1 MKILITGGN
10 GFIARNIKKYLSQF
24 DYLIDCFGRGKLDLK
39 SDKIWLRPDYDVV
52 IHTAI
57 QGGWGNKSGI
67 PNCFDFYDNL
77 YMFENL
83 VSNIKNDCV
92 LINIASGAEFRG
104 NNIDSHID
112 NAKTSDLYKSPF
124 PKDFYGLAKNIIAK
138 RVISREHSYNLRLFA
153 CFGPDEIPSRFIKS
167 CFMNETVTISKNK
180 FFDFFYV
187 DDVARLVK
195 FLIDDGIPIRSGT
208 ISDINCV
215 YPEKKS
221 LHQVAE
227 IIKDRYRPDLKI
239 NVESND
245 GVPYTGSAIELKKIS
260 IFMKDK
266 LVGFDKALKEYNEA
280 HKLFN

>member
-1 MKILITGGN
+1 MKVLITGGD

-24 DYLIDCFGRGKLDLK
+24 DYEIDCFGRRSLDLK
-39 SDKIWLRPDYDVV
+39 SNLINIAYYDVV

-57 QGGWGNKSGI
+57 QGGWGSKSGI

-83 VSNIKNDCV
+83 VSNIKDDCV

-104 NNIDSHID
+104 DNIDSHID
-112 NAKTSDLYKSPF
+112 NAVTNDLYQSPT

-138 RVISREHSYNLRLFA
+138 RTISREHSYNLRLFA

-167 CFMNETVTISKNK
+167 CFMNETVAIPKNK

-187 DDVARLVK
+187 DDVARVVK
-195 FLIDDGIPIRSGT
+195 FLIDGGVKTRTGT

-215 YPEKKS
+215 YEEKRS
-221 LHQVAE
+221 LHQIAE
-227 IIKDRYRPDLKI
+227 IIRDRYRPTLEISVKDD
-239 NVESND
+239 NGSN
-245 GVPYTGSAIELKKIS
+245 YTGSANILKKIS

-266 LVGFDKALKEYNEA
+266 LVGFDKALEEYNEA
-280 HKLFN
+280 HKLSN

>member
-1 MKILITGGN
+1 MKVLITGGD

-24 DYLIDCFGRGKLDLK
+24 DYEIDCFGRRNLDLK
-39 SDKIWLRPDYDVV
+39 SKLINVADYDVV
-52 IHTAI
+52 IHTAV
-57 QGGWGNKSGI
+57 QGGWGNQSGI

-104 NNIDSHID
+104 DDIVSHID
-112 NAKTSDLYKSPF
+112 NAVTNDLYQSPT

-153 CFGPDEIPSRFIKS
+153 CFGYDEIPTRFIKS
-167 CFMNETVTISKNK
+167 CFINKTVTIPKNK

-195 FLIDDGIPIRSGT
+195 FLIDGGVPIRSGT

-215 YPEKKS
+215 YEEKIS
-221 LHQVAE
+221 LHE
-227 IIKDRYRPDLKI
+227 IAKIIRDKYRQDLKI
-239 NVESND
+239 NVKSND
-245 GVPYTGSAIELKKIS
+245 GLPYTGSAVELKKIS

-266 LVGFDKALKEYNEA
+266 LVGFDKALEEYNEA
-280 HKLFN
+280 HKLSN